1 MSQMTPQE
9 IVHELDKHIIGQ
21 NLAKRAVAIALRN
34 RWRRQQISDPLRQ
47 EITPKNILMIGP
59 TGVGKTEIARRLAKL
74 ADAPFIKI
82 EATKFTEV
90 GYVGRDV
97 PILKH
102 VIGLPGQRVCR
113 DGAAITVDGRHLG
126 EARERDSQGRDLPV
140 WQGCRTIVEGEVFL
154 MNPAVSDSFDG
165 RYFGPFP
172 TSAVIGRA
180 SPLFTDEGGDGRLV
194 WHAPER

>member
-1 MSQMTPQE
+1 MTRARYIMVTVAALAAVIAGSIPTAPRL
-9 IVHELDKHIIGQ
+9 VWNASASVPIG
-21 NLAKRAVAIALRN
+21 LYAIAPADRLKVP
-34 RWRRQQISDPLRQ
+34 DLVVVMPP
-47 EITPKNILMIGP
+47 EPFAGFM
-59 TGVGKTEIARRLAKL
+59 VAR
-74 ADAPFIKI
+74 
-82 EATKFTEV
+82 

-172 TSAVIGRA
+172 ASAVIGRA

-194 WHAPER
+194 WHAPEW

>member
-1 MSQMTPQE
+1 MTHVRY
-9 IVHELDKHIIGQ
+9 IVATVAALAAVIAGSIPTAPRLVWNASASVPIG
-21 NLAKRAVAIALRN
+21 LYTIAP
-34 RWRRQQISDPLRQ
+34 SD
-47 EITPKNILMIGP
+47 
-59 TGVGKTEIARRLAKL
+59 RLAVSDL
-74 ADAPFIKI
+74 VAAMPPEPVVGFMV
-82 EATKFTEV
+82 AR

-113 DGAAITVDGRHLG
+113 EGAAITVDGRHLG

-140 WQGCRTIVEGEVFL
+140 WQGCRTIAEGEVFL
-154 MNPAVSDSFDG
+154 MNPAVADSFDG

-194 WHAPER
+194 WRAPDR

>member
-1 MSQMTPQE
+1 MTRARYIMVTVAALAAVIAGSIPTAPRL
-9 IVHELDKHIIGQ
+9 VWNASASVPIG
-21 NLAKRAVAIALRN
+21 LYTIA
-34 RWRRQQISDPLRQ
+34 P
-47 EITPKNILMIGP
+47 
-59 TGVGKTEIARRLAKL
+59 VGRLA
-74 ADAPFIKI
+74 APDLVAVMPPEPF
-82 EATKFTEV
+82 AGFMV
-90 GYVGRDV
+90 ARGYVGRDV

-102 VIGLPGQRVCR
+102 VTGLPGQRICR

-172 TSAVIGRA
+172 ASAVIGRA

>member
-1 MSQMTPQE
+1 MTRARYILVTVAALAAV
-9 IVHELDKHIIGQ
+9 IVGSIPTAPRLVWNASASVPIGFYT
-21 NLAKRAVAIALRN
+21 IA
-34 RWRRQQISDPLRQ
+34 
-47 EITPKNILMIGP
+47 P
-59 TGVGKTEIARRLAKL
+59 TDRLAVPDL
-74 ADAPFIKI
+74 VVVTPPEPVVGFMVAR
-82 EATKFTEV
+82 

-113 DGAAITVDGRHLG
+113 DGPAITVDGRHLG

-140 WQGCRTIVEGEVFL
+140 WQGCRTIAEGEVFL
-154 MNPAVSDSFDG
+154 MNPAVADSFDG

-172 TSAVIGRA
+172 TSAVVGRA

-194 WHAPER
+194 WRAPDR

>member
-1 MSQMTPQE
+1 MTHVRY
-9 IVHELDKHIIGQ
+9 IVATVAALAAVIAGSIPTAPRLVWNASASVPIG
-21 NLAKRAVAIALRN
+21 LYTIAP
-34 RWRRQQISDPLRQ
+34 SD
-47 EITPKNILMIGP
+47 
-59 TGVGKTEIARRLAKL
+59 RLAVSDL
-74 ADAPFIKI
+74 VAAMPPEPVVGFMV
-82 EATKFTEV
+82 AR

-113 DGAAITVDGRHLG
+113 EGAAITVDGRHLG

-140 WQGCRTIVEGEVFL
+140 WQGCRTIAEGEVFL
-154 MNPAVSDSFDG
+154 MNPAVADSFDG

-180 SPLFTDEGGDGRLV
+180 SPLFTDGGGDGRLV
-194 WHAPER
+194 WRAPDR

>member
-1 MSQMTPQE
+1 MTRARYIMVTVVALG
-9 IVHELDKHIIGQ
+9 IVIASSIPNPPRLVWNASASVPIG
-21 NLAKRAVAIALRN
+21 LYTIAP
-34 RWRRQQISDPLRQ
+34 SD
-47 EITPKNILMIGP
+47 
-59 TGVGKTEIARRLAKL
+59 RLAVSDL
-74 ADAPFIKI
+74 VAAMPPEPVAGFMV
-82 EATKFTEV
+82 AR
-90 GYVGRDV
+90 GYVGRDM

-165 RYFGPFP
+165 RYFGSFP
-172 TSAVIGRA
+172 ASAVIGRA

-194 WHAPER
+194 WRAPDR

>member
-1 MSQMTPQE
+1 PEPFAGFM
-9 IVHELDKHIIGQ
+9 
-21 NLAKRAVAIALRN
+21 VAR
-34 RWRRQQISDPLRQ
+34 
-47 EITPKNILMIGP
+47 
-59 TGVGKTEIARRLAKL
+59 
-74 ADAPFIKI
+74 
-82 EATKFTEV
+82 

-126 EARERDSQGRDLPV
+126 EAREHDSQGRDLPV
-140 WQGCRTIVEGEVFL
+140 WQGCRTIAEGEVFL
-154 MNPAVSDSFDG
+154 MNPVVSDSFDG

>member
-1 MSQMTPQE
+1 MPPEPFAGFM
-9 IVHELDKHIIGQ
+9 
-21 NLAKRAVAIALRN
+21 VAR
-34 RWRRQQISDPLRQ
+34 
-47 EITPKNILMIGP
+47 
-59 TGVGKTEIARRLAKL
+59 
-74 ADAPFIKI
+74 
-82 EATKFTEV
+82 

-102 VIGLPGQRVCR
+102 VIGLPGQRICR

-194 WHAPER
+194 WRAPER